1 MEMKDHKWTLGHD
14 HAYASVKYRLDSN
27 ALLYPDFVAY
37 GQKFQKYPQKSIKN
51 FIYCILPDLQEN
63 TTPDEQL
70 LMMMALLKPVD
81 STVAEVM
88 MIMTNNDCYYCIQP
102 SFGMYNLVIS
112 L

>member
-1 MEMKDHKWTLGHD
+1 
-14 HAYASVKYRLDSN
+14 
-27 ALLYPDFVAY
+27 
-37 GQKFQKYPQKSIKN
+37 
-51 FIYCILPDLQEN
+51 
-63 TTPDEQL
+63 
-70 LMMMALLKPVD
+70 MMMALLKPVD